1 MTPRLGTVLL
11 IDDEEAD
18 NYLHRRTIERSGQVV
33 SIIAH
38 ESGQAALEYLG
49 AHDPPDLILLDLNMP
64 GMTGWEFLDA
74 HEAPQSVI
82 VIVSTSSNPADHDR
96 ARTHPAVAGFCAK
109 PLTAQSF
116 DEILDTHF
124 VA

>member
-1 MTPRLGTVLL
+1 MTPRLRTVLL
-11 IDDEEAD
+11 IDDQEAD
-18 NYLHRRTIERSGQVV
+18 NYLHRRTIERSGEAESIVV
-33 SIIAH
+33 H
-38 ESGQAALEYLG
+38 ESGQAALDYLDT
-49 AHDPPDLILLDLNMP
+49 HEPPDLILLDLNMP

-74 HEAPQSVI
+74 HGVSPSVI

-96 ARTHPAVAGFCAK
+96 AQSHPAVADFCAK
-109 PLTAQSF
+109 PLTAQAL